1 MTDKPTTDRKI
12 GALDSCLIVNRVIS
26 FLCDHF
32 EDVVGLADQYRTGI
46 AGAMDFIL
54 ERGLEEA
61 FTARAVMQQA
71 EKEEENEQRAA
82 APRSVLG
89 SHACAQAGG
98 LLSSLGRSADRPA
111 DYERSEK
118 DALWEGPQ

>member
-1 MTDKPTTDRKI
+1 MTDKSTIDRKT

-61 FTARAVMQQA
+61 STARAINQQA
-71 EKEEENEQRAA
+71 EKEAEQ
-82 APRSVLG
+82 
-89 SHACAQAGG
+89 
-98 LLSSLGRSADRPA
+98 
-111 DYERSEK
+111 ERSEK

>member
-1 MTDKPTTDRKI
+1 MTDKPTIDRKV

-118 DALWEGPQ
+118 DALWEGS

>member
-1 MTDKPTTDRKI
+1 MTDKPTIYRKV
-12 GALDSCLIVNRVIS
+12 GALDSCLIINRVIS
-26 FLCDHF
+26 FLCDRY

-61 FTARAVMQQA
+61 FTVRAIMQQA
-71 EKEEENEQRAA
+71 EKEEENE
-82 APRSVLG
+82 
-89 SHACAQAGG
+89 QAGG

-118 DALWEGPQ
+118 DSLWEGSQ

>member
-26 FLCDHF
+26 FLCDRY

-61 FTARAVMQQA
+61 FMQQA
-71 EKEEENEQRAA
+71 EKEEE
-82 APRSVLG
+82 
-89 SHACAQAGG
+89 H
-98 LLSSLGRSADRPA
+98 
-111 DYERSEK
+111 ERSEK

>member
-1 MTDKPTTDRKI
+1 MTDKPTIERKV

-26 FLCDHF
+26 FLCDRY

-61 FTARAVMQQA
+61 FTARAIMQQA
-71 EKEEENEQRAA
+71 EKEEE
-82 APRSVLG
+82 
-89 SHACAQAGG
+89 
-98 LLSSLGRSADRPA
+98 
-111 DYERSEK
+111 YERSEK
-118 DALWEGPQ
+118 DSLWEGLQ

>member
-1 MTDKPTTDRKI
+1 MTDKPSIDRKI

-26 FLCDHF
+26 FLCDRY

-61 FTARAVMQQA
+61 FTARAIMQQA
-71 EKEEENEQRAA
+71 EKEEENEQ
-82 APRSVLG
+82 
-89 SHACAQAGG
+89 AGG
-98 LLSSLGRSADRPA
+98 LLSSLDRSADRPA

-118 DALWEGPQ
+118 DALWEGSQ

>member
-1 MTDKPTTDRKI
+1 MTDKPAIDRKV
-12 GALDSCLIVNRVIS
+12 GALDSCLVVNRVIS

-46 AGAMDFIL
+46 AGVMDFIV

-71 EKEEENEQRAA
+71 EKEEEF
-82 APRSVLG
+82 
-89 SHACAQAGG
+89 
-98 LLSSLGRSADRPA
+98 
-111 DYERSEK
+111 ERSEK
-118 DALWEGPQ
+118 DALWEES

>member
-1 MTDKPTTDRKI
+1 MTDKPTIDRKV

-71 EKEEENEQRAA
+71 EKEEENEQ
-82 APRSVLG
+82 
-89 SHACAQAGG
+89 
-98 LLSSLGRSADRPA
+98 ADFSER
-111 DYERSEK
+111 DRSEK
-118 DALWEGPQ
+118 DALWEGTQ

>member
-1 MTDKPTTDRKI
+1 MTDKPTIDRKV

-26 FLCDHF
+26 FLCDRY

-61 FTARAVMQQA
+61 FTARAIMQQA
-71 EKEEENEQRAA
+71 EKEEEYLPPPGVDQDKENQ
-82 APRSVLG
+82 
-89 SHACAQAGG
+89 SHQVRRVRQAVE
-98 LLSSLGRSADRPA
+98 
-111 DYERSEK
+111 ERRV
-118 DALWEGPQ
+118 